1 MLLYSNTTH
10 KFIKRGHKSYVPNM
24 ISGAAQADIGVLVI
38 SARKGEFETGYE
50 RGGQTREHVQL
61 AKTLGAAKLL
71 VVVNKMDDHTVNWSK
86 ERYDEIES
94 KMTPFLRS
102 SGYNVKKGI
111 GTVLQLFLGDVL
123 KLLESITM
131 PIIDKFKDM
140 GTVVMEKVESG
151 SVLEGDSLLVM
162 PNKAQV
168 NVLSVYFDENKV
180 RCAGPGEN
188 LRVRLSGI
196 EEDDILSGFVLS
208 SVVKPIAA
216 VAEFTAQLQILELL
230 ENAIFT
236 AGYKAVLHIHSVVE
250 ECEIVELLQEI
261 DPKTKKPMKKK
272 VLFVKNGAVVVC
284 RIQVET
290 KTSFS
295 LLISFPLE
303 RERKKQSLEM
313 EESFPMTGGDGPYS
327 YAKNSKLQKEAA
339 VKAKSVIV
347 EAIIEKLEV
356 EDTPSIAST
365 FRIADLGCSTGP
377 NTFFSVNT
385 IIEAVTHKYKTKGH
399 SSLPDFQVH
408 FNDHVSN
415 DFNMLFNSLPP
426 GRQYFVSGVPGSFHS
441 RLFPKASLH
450 FVCSAYALQ
459 WLSRV
464 PQELS
469 DINSPAYNRGR
480 IFYSNAPNEVGKA
493 YTAQYAMDMER
504 FLVARS
510 KEIVPGGLMALLIP
524 GRPDGTLPAESSIGP
539 IFQTLESCLVDM
551 ANEKNGSFSIARL
564 ESNTGAGRKQLC
576 GAGECRSGLENIIV
590 GHFGS
595 DIVEELFERYTKK
608 IAELPPLDTG
618 ETSGIGLCII
628 LKRNH

>member
-1 MLLYSNTTH
+1 ML
-10 KFIKRGHKSYVPNM
+10 
-24 ISGAAQADIGVLVI
+24 
-38 SARKGEFETGYE
+38 
-50 RGGQTREHVQL
+50 HV
-61 AKTLGAAKLL
+61 K
-71 VVVNKMDDHTVNWSK
+71 
-86 ERYDEIES
+86 
-94 KMTPFLRS
+94 
-102 SGYNVKKGI
+102 
-111 GTVLQLFLGDVL
+111 
-123 KLLESITM
+123 
-131 PIIDKFKDM
+131 
-140 GTVVMEKVESG
+140 
-151 SVLEGDSLLVM
+151 
-162 PNKAQV
+162 
-168 NVLSVYFDENKV
+168 
-180 RCAGPGEN
+180 
-188 LRVRLSGI
+188 
-196 EEDDILSGFVLS
+196 
-208 SVVKPIAA
+208 
-216 VAEFTAQLQILELL
+216 
-230 ENAIFT
+230 
-236 AGYKAVLHIHSVVE
+236 
-250 ECEIVELLQEI
+250 
-261 DPKTKKPMKKK
+261 
-272 VLFVKNGAVVVC
+272 
-284 RIQVET
+284 VET

-303 RERKKQSLEM
+303 RERQKQSLEM

-356 EDTPSIAST
+356 EDTTSIAST

-399 SSLPDFQVH
+399 TSLPDFQVH

-504 FLVARS
+504 FLAARS

-551 ANEKNGSFSIARL
+551 ANEGIINKAKIDLFNLPMYCPSPEELRQLIQKNGSFSIARL

-608 IAELPPLDTG
+608 IAELPPLGTG